1 MKTTK
6 ADCSLKKVIRW
17 FDNFGESFTFRYYD
31 EDKLSTV
38 LGGIISLCFYIIAI
52 LYFVYR
58 FIPFT
63 KGEIFNLQYYT
74 MNLNYTEP
82 IELAKEPIA
91 FAVGFSVDDN
101 ISNID
106 DISKLLKIKFQFSI
120 KHDQKEENGKNE
132 TNNETLDSYPCE
144 KKDFHNK
151 HDIAFDKLH
160 INNFNC
166 LKKNDLQSPEGI
178 YTDEIFSYF
187 KISVESQDKDNETH
201 NQLIND
207 YLTEHDCKLQFY
219 YTDIA
224 INIDNKDPFSS
235 FLNSMFLQLNPTI
248 IQKKNV
254 FFMNYHLLDDDLL
267 IHFNQN
273 EEKEVIKTGLSR
285 VEDYSM
291 YKGLDRAIKKLMITQ
306 HMPKYI

>member
-1 MKTTK
+1 MFLYYCHFIFHIQIHSIYKG
-6 ADCSLKKVIRW
+6 R
-17 FDNFGESFTFRYYD
+17 NFQLE
-31 EDKLSTV
+31 
-38 LGGIISLCFYIIAI
+38 
-52 LYFVYR
+52 
-58 FIPFT
+58 
-63 KGEIFNLQYYT
+63 
-74 MNLNYTEP
+74 
-82 IELAKEPIA
+82 EPIA
-91 FAVGFSVDDN
+91 FAVGFSVDN
-101 ISNID
+101 NNTNID
-106 DISKLLKIKFQFSI
+106 DISKLLKIKFQFSS

-144 KKDFHNK
+144 KKDFYNK

-224 INIDNKDPFSS
+224 IDINNKEPFSS

-285 VEDYSM
+285 VEDYSV
-291 YKGLDRAIKKLMITQ
+291 YKGLDRAIKKVDDYAAYAKI
-306 HMPKYI
+306 YIRTDNRKVVIKRRYQDIMEFYADASSLLSAIFSILGIIFAYYDRIKANHSISK